1 MSAMRSL
8 STVITDTLSP
18 KRAGVKDA
26 LAIRYQR
33 WMPRKRAKHTKDL
46 RNGEETT
53 RASGARVVGRR
64 WRRGGLNR
72 SGERAQPVWLPLS
85 RLAGTAWLFFSAL
98 NSSVASV

>member
-53 RASGARVVGRR
+53 RASGAGWWVADGAGRAQPV
-64 WRRGGLNR
+64 WGA
-72 SGERAQPVWLPLS
+72 AQPVWLPLS